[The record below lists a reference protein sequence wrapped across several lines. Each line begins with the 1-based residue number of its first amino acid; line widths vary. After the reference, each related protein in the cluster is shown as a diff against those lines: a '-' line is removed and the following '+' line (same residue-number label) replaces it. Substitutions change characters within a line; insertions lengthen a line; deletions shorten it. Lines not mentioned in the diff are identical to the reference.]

1 MSTLEDRLEQ
11 GNARAWRPDQDD
23 PDLLVGEVVD
33 IDSGS
38 SDYQGVYPILTV
50 RKEDGEEVAVHA
62 FHTVLKNELVRQRP
76 KAGERIG
83 IKFLG
88 EQPTKPGSPYKS
100 FIGYRVKVDRVGG
113 DYDWSQVGA
122 EPEPEA
128 APLPPGP
135 EPTSPVGDDDIPF

>member
-1 MSTLEDRLEQ
+1 MSTLENRLEQ

-23 PDLLVGEVVD
+23 EALLVGEVVD

-38 SDYQGVYPILTV
+38 SEYQGTYPILTV
-50 RKEDGEEVAVHA
+50 RKDDGEEVAVHA

-88 EQPTKPGSPYKS
+88 EQATKPGSLYKS
-100 FIGYRVKVDRVGG
+100 FIGYRVKVDRAAG

-122 EPEPEA
+122 EPEPEPA
-128 APLPPGP
+128 AP
-135 EPTSPVGDDDIPF
+135 PVDIPADANDDDSIPF